1 VLIGASHLPMRGHW
15 CASATRYVAPR
26 FANLPHTAIVRFLD
40 MGSDADILVPGALE
54 RLRGDPDAVGLLC
67 AVLRAEHFGRR
78 SQPELVAAGRGRVY
92 TIISEIGQITTD
104 LERLRTERDRGSHR
118 RRLCLPG
125 VFATIQS
132 GDGVV
137 LFCLERRYRFSSF
150 THWIRSV
157 MKVESPEDAL
167 QQPGGSVTIASVAS
181 CAPGR

>member
-1 VLIGASHLPMRGHW
+1 
-15 CASATRYVAPR
+15 
-26 FANLPHTAIVRFLD
+26 